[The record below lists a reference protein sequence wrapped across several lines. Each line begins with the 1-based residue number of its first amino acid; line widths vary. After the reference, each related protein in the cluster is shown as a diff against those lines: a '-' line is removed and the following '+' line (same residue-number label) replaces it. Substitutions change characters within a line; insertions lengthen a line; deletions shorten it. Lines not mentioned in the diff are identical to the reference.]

1 MFQPTGHHRGY
12 KIQRFNI
19 VKVIKRNC
27 KNINVKYIRT
37 NAKVW
42 YSYMSQRFKIY
53 TNMNYCGKNVL
64 LPVGWCNVHRGF
76 SWQITIRENL
86 LCYGLYGQLFLSL
99 FLCSWLE
106 KIFFVLVS
114 SSPNLSSDLDL
125 GLFSSSCS
133 FAYIL
138 ILSYLLLVLSF
149 DGVSSSRGTRCATI
163 FTANSV

>member
-1 MFQPTGHHRGY
+1 
-12 KIQRFNI
+12 
-19 VKVIKRNC
+19 
-27 KNINVKYIRT
+27 
-37 NAKVW
+37 
-42 YSYMSQRFKIY
+42 
-53 TNMNYCGKNVL
+53 MNYCGKNVL